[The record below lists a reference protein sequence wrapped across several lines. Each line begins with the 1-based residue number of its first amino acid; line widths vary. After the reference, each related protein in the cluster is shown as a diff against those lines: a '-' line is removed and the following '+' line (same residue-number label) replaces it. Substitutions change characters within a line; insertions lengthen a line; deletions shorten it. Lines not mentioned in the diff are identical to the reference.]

1 MGRTFIRKIEDFC
14 YRILRPY
21 GVYRIRKVMPNI
33 TYDIGEGID
42 FKRKEPFL
50 LIGNHQYEVDSGI
63 YATPWRKKPIA
74 VVSRSLMV
82 TPYKRFKFKFL
93 ASGIPKSQGEP
104 EIHSIKRMIKTVR
117 ENDPLFILPEGEI
130 NYFGQSLHIDNSIA
144 KLVKKLKVDVIT
156 AVSKGGYISSPR
168 WAYKLRDF
176 RFVFVEF
183 RKLIPKEDIAE
194 MSVDEIY
201 HLIKDKLFVNDY
213 DFQRENMIWV
223 GGRKRAIGLEK
234 FIYACPECSS
244 VNTIDTEKNDI
255 FCTHCGAR
263 GTIDEYGFIQNIKYD
278 NAYDWHL
285 FQDTLIDKLKESSFA
300 TSGIIYDVFYEK
312 FKSKRVGRIELAY
325 SDGFFNITGAWS
337 ELIPV
342 NEIKYFRLTQMNV
355 VTFNYNSKH
364 YFIRIEKHN
373 EAFKQVAK
381 GWSNE

>member
-1 MGRTFIRKIEDFC
+1 MGRKFTRKIEDFC
-14 YRILRPY
+14 YKILKPY
-21 GVYRIRKVMPNI
+21 GIYRIRKVMPNI
-33 TYDIGEGID
+33 TYDIGEGIE

-63 YATPWRKKPIA
+63 YGTPWRKKPIA

-82 TPYKRFKFKFL
+82 TPYKRFKYKFV

-117 ENDPLFILPEGEI
+117 NNDPLFILPEGET
-130 NYFGQSLHIDNSIA
+130 NYFGQSLHIDDSIA
-144 KLVKKLKVDVIT
+144 KLVKKLNVDVIT
-156 AVSKGGYISSPR
+156 AVSRGGYISSPR
-168 WAYKLRDF
+168 WAYKLRSF

-183 RKLIPKEDIAE
+183 RKLIPKEKITE

-201 HLIKDKLFVNDY
+201 VLIKDKLFVNDY
-213 DFQRENMIWV
+213 DFQRDVMIWV
-223 GGRKRAIGLEK
+223 GGTKRAIGLEK
-234 FIYACPECSS
+234 FIFACPECKSI
-244 VNTIDTEKNDI
+244 NTIDTEKNDI
-255 FCTHCGAR
+255 FCTHCGER
-263 GTIDEYGFIQNIKYD
+263 GTIDAYGFIKNIEFD
-278 NAYDWHL
+278 NTYDWHL
-285 FQDTLIDKLKESSFA
+285 FQNTLIEELKESTFS

-312 FKSKRVGRIELAY
+312 FKSKRVGRIDLSY

-342 NEIKYFRLTQMNV
+342 KQIKYFRLTQMNV
-355 VTFNYNSKH
+355 ITFNYNSKH

-381 GWSNE
+381 GWSDE